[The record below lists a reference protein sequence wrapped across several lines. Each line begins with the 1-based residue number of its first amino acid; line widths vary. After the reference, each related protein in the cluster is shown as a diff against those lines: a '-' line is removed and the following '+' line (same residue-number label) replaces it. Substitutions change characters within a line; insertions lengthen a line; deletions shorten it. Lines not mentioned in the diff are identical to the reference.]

1 MHSEDFDRR
10 FTIIT
15 PHVTDAIINLQVL
28 YLLSEVNACKV
39 FELQKIAAKAQEK
52 LLNCGD
58 HKEKSDMLETKFVT
72 LYLSLFRSVDVDSD
86 HSEPLDED
94 PRY

>member
-1 MHSEDFDRR
+1 LHSEDFDRR
-10 FTIIT
+10 FTT

-39 FELQKIAAKAQEK
+39 FELQKIAAKAK

-58 HKEKSDMLETKFVT
+58 HKEKSDILETKFVT